1 MSKPLVAQL
10 LKRARQSPD
19 HLAII
24 AGEQTVTYGELR
36 QRILAAAA
44 ELASLGVQPGDCV
57 ILAASGSPAFAY
69 GYFATHLTGAVAV
82 PLDPQAPDTRLA
94 HVAGRVEP
102 RAIFAARAYEHAT
115 LGPVR
120 AIDDLAGLESNGDEP
135 QGPRPDDLADLLFTT
150 GTSGAPKGV
159 MLTHRNILAAATNI
173 NGVLKNDASDRE
185 VVPLPLS
192 HSFGLGRL
200 RCNALAGGTVILVG
214 GFKLPGEILNAMERW
229 KATGLAVVPAG
240 MAVLVRFGQEELA
253 GFSDQL
259 KYMEFGS
266 APMPLATKQ
275 LLIRILPRTRVWMH
289 YGLTEASR
297 CTFIEFHDSRDFLDS
312 IGKPTPNVEVR
323 IVDEQNR
330 DVPPGAPG
338 EIVVKGGMVAAGY
351 WQDPERTAKTLV
363 DGWLHTGDLGHND
376 EHGYVYLHGRKGDMI
391 NVGGFN
397 VSPVE
402 VEEVLAQHPAIEHG
416 ACIGIPDPNEV
427 SGEVVKVFLVLVNG
441 QARPTRRELVDWLKP
456 RLEPYKVPVAF
467 EWVDSL
473 PKTGSGKLQR
483 GVLREREAAAEK

>member
-173 NGVLKNDASDRE
+173 NGVLKNDASD
-185 VVPLPLS
+185 
-192 HSFGLGRL
+192 
-200 RCNALAGGTVILVG
+200 
-214 GFKLPGEILNAMERW
+214 
-229 KATGLAVVPAG
+229 
-240 MAVLVRFGQEELA
+240 
-253 GFSDQL
+253 
-259 KYMEFGS
+259 
-266 APMPLATKQ
+266 
-275 LLIRILPRTRVWMH
+275 
-289 YGLTEASR
+289 
-297 CTFIEFHDSRDFLDS
+297 
-312 IGKPTPNVEVR
+312 
-323 IVDEQNR
+323 
-330 DVPPGAPG
+330 
-338 EIVVKGGMVAAGY
+338 
-351 WQDPERTAKTLV
+351 
-363 DGWLHTGDLGHND
+363 
-376 EHGYVYLHGRKGDMI
+376 
-391 NVGGFN
+391 
-397 VSPVE
+397 
-402 VEEVLAQHPAIEHG
+402 
-416 ACIGIPDPNEV
+416 
-427 SGEVVKVFLVLVNG
+427 
-441 QARPTRRELVDWLKP
+441 
-456 RLEPYKVPVAF
+456 
-467 EWVDSL
+467 
-473 PKTGSGKLQR
+473 
-483 GVLREREAAAEK
+483 